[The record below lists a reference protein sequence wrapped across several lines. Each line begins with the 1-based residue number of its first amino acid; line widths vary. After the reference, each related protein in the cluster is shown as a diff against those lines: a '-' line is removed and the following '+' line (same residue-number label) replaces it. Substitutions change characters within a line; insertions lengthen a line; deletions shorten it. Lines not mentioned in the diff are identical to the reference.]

1 MPERIK
7 KTLRQEVLERRNS
20 ILEDDREKKSRLIST
35 RLIES
40 RAFNEHKNIMFYVA
54 FGSEPD
60 CGHALI
66 RALKVGK
73 RTFVPDHAGILEIK
87 QPGAIRGDV
96 KDIDLVI
103 VPGIAFDL
111 DGHRIGY
118 GGGWYDRFSEKVSP
132 GTAFIGVAFE
142 EQIVKAIPRQPHDIK
157 LDAIVTESR
166 VIICK

>member
-1 MPERIK
+1 MPED
-7 KTLRQEVLERRNS
+7 ER
-20 ILEDDREKKSRLIST
+20 EMKSRLIST

-60 CGHALI
+60 CGRALK

-73 RTFVPDHAGILEIK
+73 RVFVPDHAGVLEIK
-87 QPGAIRGDV
+87 QPGASRGNAR
-96 KDIDLVI
+96 DIDLVI
-103 VPGIAFDL
+103 VPAIAFDL
-111 DGHRIGY
+111 NGHRIGY

-142 EQIVKAIPRQPHDIK
+142 EQIVNAIPRQPHDIK
-157 LDAIVTESR
+157 LDAIVTDSR

>member
-7 KTLRQEVLERRNS
+7 KTLRQEVLDRRNAMP
-20 ILEDDREKKSRLIST
+20 EDEREMKSRLIST

-60 CGHALI
+60 CGRALK

-73 RTFVPDHAGILEIK
+73 RVFVPDHAGVLEIK
-87 QPGAIRGDV
+87 QPGASRGNAR
-96 KDIDLVI
+96 DIDLVI
-103 VPGIAFDL
+103 VPAIAFDL
-111 DGHRIGY
+111 NGHRIGY

-142 EQIVKAIPRQPHDIK
+142 EQIVNAIPRQPHDIK
-157 LDAIVTESR
+157 LDAIVTDSR